1 MAMASLNRR
10 VAFHRVLFAG
20 LLSFAALMVT
30 AFATFQ
36 YLREREFKADELNIR
51 LQAYNTRIL
60 DNLAEGDTIIS
71 RISKPMPDLRI
82 SIIDTDGQMIFDNS
96 LDSLPKASHLDREE
110 VREAMTSGQGY
121 DVRRHSSETGLQYF
135 YSATRGD
142 GVIVRSAV
150 PYSTSLH
157 QLLAPDF
164 TFLWITFLIAAAVCT
179 LGYFATRNLGRNV
192 SRLNEFARKAERGE
206 RIYDTDAFPHNELGD
221 ISNHIVRLYSRLQ
234 QALAD
239 RDREHKDAMK
249 QQEDKN
255 RIKRQLTNN
264 INHEL
269 KTPVAAMGLCLETL
283 LYHPG
288 LSEEKRREFLRRCM
302 EHNARLQNLLEDV
315 ASLTRLEDGAHS
327 IEKAP
332 LDLCRVIEDVCAE
345 FEPAA
350 GHAGIAIINKVKGE
364 IPFDG
369 NRQLLESVFRNLFSN
384 AVKYSNG
391 TRVTISAM
399 KDREHAVITFVD
411 DGDGIAPEH
420 LVHIFE
426 RFYRV
431 DKGRSRASGGT
442 GLGLAIVKNAL
453 LWHGAGI
460 TASPVRPHG
469 LRFTICFPAGP
480 PA

>member
-20 LLSFAALMVT
+20 LLSFAALMVA

-36 YLREREFKADELNIR
+36 YLREREFKADELNLR
-51 LQAYNTRIL
+51 LQAYNTGIL
-60 DNLAEGDTIIS
+60 DNLAEGDTLIS
-71 RISKPMPDLRI
+71 RIAKPMPDLRV
-82 SIIDTDGQMIFDNS
+82 SIIDTDGRMIFDNS
-96 LDSLPKASHLDREE
+96 LDTLPRTSHLDREE
-110 VREAMTSGQGY
+110 VREAMASGQGY

-164 TFLWITFLIAAAVCT
+164 TFLWITILIAASVCT

-234 QALAD
+234 QALAE
-239 RDREHKDAMK
+239 RDHEHQDAMK

-283 LYHPG
+283 LYHPE
-288 LSEEKRREFLRRCM
+288 LPEEKQREFLRRCM
-302 EHNARLQNLLEDV
+302 EHNTRLQNLLEDV

-327 IEKAP
+327 IEKET
-332 LDLCRVIEDVCAE
+332 LDLGLVIADVCTE
-345 FEPAA
+345 FEPVA
-350 GHAGIAIINKVKGE
+350 GHTGISIINKVKGK
-364 IPFDG
+364 IPFEG
-369 NRQLLESVFRNLFSN
+369 NHELLESVFRNLFSN

-399 KDREHAVITFVD
+399 KDREHTVITFED

-420 LVHIFE
+420 LLHIFE

-460 TASPVRPHG
+460 TASSVRPHG
-469 LRFTICFPAGP
+469 LRFTICFTTEP